1 MQFKFSEKPKHGQK
15 PKQQSKIKNIY
26 KAMKQNSDNSK
37 LSATEK
43 NLNGYL
49 KKLKQEKTSPTARLN
64 NTFGSK
70 KVI

>member
-1 MQFKFSEKPKHGQK
+1 MQFSKKNPFGQK
-15 PKQQSKIKNIY
+15 PKQQRTIKNIY
-26 KAMKQNSDNSK
+26 KTMKKNDDMKK

-43 NLNGYL
+43 NFGQYVKDL
-49 KKLKQEKTSPTARLN
+49 KKSKTSPTARLN